1 MPTYIFQAKAADGR
15 FVKGEVEAANEAEA
29 RVKIRAQKMIPI
41 KIAGQS
47 KVTQKAKKASF
58 FGDKVGPKDL
68 QVFTRQFSV
77 LIGAGV
83 PVVQSLEAMIQG
95 ARSPALGRVLEKV
108 VEDVE
113 KGKQLAQAMA
123 LHGNVFDRMYVNLVT
138 AGEEGGVLDGVLNRL
153 AEYIE
158 KSVKMKG
165 KIMGALWYPG
175 AIIIVA
181 FAVITGILV
190 FVIPQFVKMFEG
202 TGQELPAL
210 TQLVI
215 DASEFVQQYW
225 YLVITVLIGVPV
237 GLKFYYGTDDGRKQ
251 MDTVFLEIPIF
262 GDLILKGSI
271 ARFTRTL
278 STLLQAGVRIMDS
291 LEIAANTA
299 GNWVVESA
307 IQRAKTS
314 VSKGKTLAEP
324 FKQEKHMPN
333 MVVQMISV
341 GEQTGNLDT
350 MLGKIADFYE
360 DEVEQAANTLTSMIE
375 PLLMVFLGGVIAVLV
390 IAMYLPIFNMAN
402 VVGD

>member
-1 MPTYIFQAKAADGR
+1 MAVYNFQAKATDGK
-15 FVKGEVEAANEAEA
+15 FVKGEVDAANEAEA

-41 KIAGQS
+41 KVTARGTEEVKKRGLKLFGE
-47 KVTQKAKKASF
+47 KVS
-58 FGDKVGPKDL
+58 PKDL
-68 QVFTRQFSV
+68 QVFTRQFAV

-83 PVVQSLEAMIQG
+83 PVVQSLEALIQG
-95 ARSPALGRVLEKV
+95 ARSPAMGRALEKIV
-108 VEDVE
+108 DDVE

-123 LHGNVFDRMYVNLVT
+123 TQPHVFDRMYVNLIT

-158 KSVKMKG
+158 KSVKLKG

-175 AIIIVA
+175 AIVVVA
-181 FAVITGILV
+181 TAVIIGILV
-190 FVIPQFVKMFEG
+190 FVIPQFQDMFKG
-202 TGQELPAL
+202 LGQDLPAL
-210 TQLVI
+210 TQWVI
-215 DASEFVQQYW
+215 DASEFVKGAW
-225 YLVITVLIGVPV
+225 YVVMAIMIGGPI
-237 GLKFYYGTDDGRKQ
+237 GFNMYYSSSSGKKVCDAI
-251 MDTVFLEIPIF
+251 FLDVPIF
-262 GDLILKGSI
+262 GDLILKGSV

-299 GNWVVESA
+299 GNWVIENA
-307 IQRAKTS
+307 ILKAKDS

-324 FKQEKHMPN
+324 LKAEKHMPN

-360 DEVEQAANTLTSMIE
+360 DEVEQAAETLTSMIE
-375 PLLMVFLGGVIAVLV
+375 PLLMVFLGGIIAILV
-390 IAMYLPIFNMAN
+390 VAMYLPIFNLAS
-402 VVGD
+402 VVAD

>member
-1 MPTYIFQAKAADGR
+1 MAVYNFQAKATDGK
-15 FVKGEVEAANEAEA
+15 FVKGEVDAANEAEA

-41 KIAGQS
+41 KVTARGTEEVKKRGLKLFGE
-47 KVTQKAKKASF
+47 KVS
-58 FGDKVGPKDL
+58 PKDL
-68 QVFTRQFSV
+68 QVFTRQFAV

-83 PVVQSLEAMIQG
+83 PVVQSLEALIQG
-95 ARSPALGRVLEKV
+95 ARSPAMGRALEKIV
-108 VEDVE
+108 DDVE

-123 LHGNVFDRMYVNLVT
+123 TQPHVFDRMYVNLIT

-158 KSVKMKG
+158 KSVKLKG

-175 AIIIVA
+175 AIVVVA
-181 FAVITGILV
+181 TAVIIGILV
-190 FVIPQFVKMFEG
+190 FVIPQFQDMFKG
-202 TGQELPAL
+202 LGQDLPAL
-210 TQLVI
+210 TQWVI
-215 DASEFVQQYW
+215 DASEFVKGAW
-225 YLVITVLIGVPV
+225 YVVMAIMIGGPI
-237 GLKFYYGTDDGRKQ
+237 GFNMYYSSSSGKKVCDAI
-251 MDTVFLEIPIF
+251 FLDVPIF
-262 GDLILKGSI
+262 GDLILKGSV

-299 GNWVVESA
+299 GNWVIENA
-307 IQRAKTS
+307 ILKAKDS

-324 FKQEKHMPN
+324 LKAEKHMPN

-360 DEVEQAANTLTSMIE
+360 DEVEQAAETLTSMIE
-375 PLLMVFLGGVIAVLV
+375 PLLMVFLGGIIAVLV
-390 IAMYLPIFNMAN
+390 VAMYLPIFNLAS
-402 VVGD
+402 VVAD